1 MRALPQCP
9 ATLQSAL
16 PTTSSTPNPGSSCWM
31 AHSGPWGGHPHIRV
45 LDDSALS
52 PTDLTTLLTQ
62 LPGSTKKTDFSSF
75 SQLRIKLH
83 VMTRHD
89 TPPGTG
95 LPAYTARDA
104 SSLCLCF
111 QPVPVPGYA
120 SSLCLCRAGGVLHSH
135 MGSPRTVL
143 KSAPFYTR
151 VTSSQ

>member
-1 MRALPQCP
+1 
-9 ATLQSAL
+9 
-16 PTTSSTPNPGSSCWM
+16 M

-45 LDDSALS
+45 LEDSALS

-83 VMTRHD
+83 VMTHVTTQRQGRALHD
-89 TPPGTG
+89 TPPGM
-95 LPAYTARDA
+95 A
-104 SSLCLCF
+104 
-111 QPVPVPGYA
+111 PGYA

-135 MGSPRTVL
+135 MRSPRTVL
-143 KSAPFYTR
+143 KSAPLYTR